1 MNMETQDNRNQEPPA
16 DETQKPATQDD
27 ASQSAAT
34 AAAPTGGFNLGG
46 DGTGNGGDAQIAE
59 LKHQLATAKVEQGRV
74 RALADENKALKQQNA
89 ELQAQIDALRAERK
103 DYMAEL
109 PQELRDQV
117 DPAAVKAFGTMLD
130 KRAAES
136 ERRERERDEAR
147 KAEEAYRA
155 DRLFETKIEGKFPG
169 FMLKTSRGG
178 ELYAPWMK
186 FLGEHKS
193 LVLTAYNAHDL
204 GALSTLINMFMNE
217 AGVQGRDGKP
227 ATIAPTPTPAASAR
241 DIISPDGSKKV
252 YTREE
257 YAQAV
262 EKAGR
267 EYREGTISREDYVK
281 IRAELS
287 TALNEGRIR

>member
-1 MNMETQDNRNQEPPA
+1 MNMETQDNKNPEQPT
-16 DETQKPATQDD
+16 DGTQKAATQGGEGQPAPVV
-27 ASQSAAT
+27 AS
-34 AAAPTGGFNLGG
+34 PDGFNLGDGAG
-46 DGTGNGGDAQIAE
+46 DGSNARVAE
-59 LKHQLATAKVEQGRV
+59 LEHQLATARVEQGRV

-117 DPAAVKAFGTMLD
+117 DPAAIKAFGTLLD
-130 KRAAES
+130 KRTAET
-136 ERRERERDEAR
+136 ERREREREEAR
-147 KAEEAYRA
+147 KAEDAYRA
-155 DRLFETKIEGKFPG
+155 DRMFEVKIEQAFPG
-169 FMLKTSRGG
+169 FMKKTSAGG

-186 FLGEHKS
+186 FLGMNKA
-193 LVLTAYNAHDL
+193 LVCAAYNAHDL
-204 GALSTLINMFMNE
+204 SALSTLINLFFE
-217 AGVQGRDGKP
+217 TAGVQGRDGKP
-227 ATIAPTPTPAASAR
+227 ATDAPTPTPAASAR
-241 DIISPDGSKKV
+241 DIISPDGNKKV

-267 EYREGTISREDYVK
+267 EYREGTISREDYMK